1 VDKSRQRAPR
11 AGAGLGL
18 TISREIV
25 EAHGGR
31 IWAESLEGRGTTFW
45 AWFPAPRRA

>member
-1 VDKSRQRAPR
+1 VS
-11 AGAGLGL
+11 GVGLGL

-31 IWAESLEGRGTTFW
+31 IWVKSSPGRGSTFYFTLPIGEN
-45 AWFPAPRRA
+45 AKSDK